1 MDVQLAASRDGIS
14 WERLG
19 NRDPFIP
26 NGPPGSLDHGEV
38 NTAISPVLVGDQLWF
53 SPTLERRGAGPR
65 RPGRRYGGLAL
76 GAGGPAPIEALTAE
90 RGGPRAPEKRSIM
103 GAG

>member
-1 MDVQLAASRDGIS
+1 MYREEAGSEEPLTRFAGTMDVQLAASRDGIS

-53 SPTLERRGAGPR
+53 YYGAGPSQHGVT
-65 RPGRRYGGLAL
+65 GRSQPVL
-76 GAGGPAPIEALTAE
+76 
-90 RGGPRAPEKRSIM
+90 RAVVS
-103 GAG
+103 GSA